1 MKKLILF
8 YLAVLVPLL
17 SIIYCMFYKVLDAE
31 YFVLS
36 LLFYATIYRTS
47 TDIIRLKSI
56 GELSTRKELILF
68 LVPFYG
74 RRKYFRKLYFQ
85 I

>member
-17 SIIYCMFYKVLDAE
+17 SIIYCMFYKVLEAE
-31 YFVLS
+31 YLVLS

-68 LVPFYG
+68 LIPFHG